1 IQNNNFMD
9 LYMPQKFSSGNPIIS
24 TKDHAPI
31 QMNVAK
37 VDKVTVRF
45 NGQFKTYSIYWA
57 IHRMGESEDPFSN
70 WPRPKPSSQRT
81 SDWKGSQ
88 MWNICYK

>member
-1 IQNNNFMD
+1 MD

-24 TKDHAPI
+24 TKNHAPI